1 MFINTKDESR
11 RTFNS
16 SFFIERGNVTMTR
29 GSQEI
34 KVKNINRELVTMASL
49 VEKQIYE
56 SMLSLKNN
64 DIELANKVIN
74 NDDEVDQ
81 MQKIIDEQ
89 CIKFIASEQPLAT
102 DLRKIMTASKI
113 VTDLERMADHA
124 VDICKLTKKIGAN
137 IDLFKKCLGDLW
149 EMEKKVRG
157 MIGAA
162 IDSYIKN
169 DDEMAYKIC
178 KKDDEIDSFYKSL
191 FTVFVDKMK
200 DDESLTE
207 KGISLLFVI
216 RYLERIGDRV
226 TNICESTVY
235 TKSGAYVDLN
245 E

>member
-1 MFINTKDESR
+1 
-11 RTFNS
+11 
-16 SFFIERGNVTMTR
+16 MTR

-34 KVKNINRELVTMASL
+34 KVNIINKELITMANL
-49 VEKQIYE
+49 VEKQIYQ

-64 DIELANKVIN
+64 DIELANKIIN
-74 NDDEVDQ
+74 NDDEVDG
-81 MQKIIDEQ
+81 MQKIIEEQ

-124 VDICKLTKKIGAN
+124 VDICKLTKKVGAN
-137 IDLFKKCLGDLW
+137 INLFKKNLEPLW
-149 EMEKKVRG
+149 EMEKKVRD
-157 MIGAA
+157 MIGLA

-169 DDEMAYKIC
+169 DDEMAYKVC
-178 KKDDEIDSFYKSL
+178 ERDDEIDTLYKSL
-191 FTVFVDKMK
+191 FAKFVEEMK

-207 KGISLLFVI
+207 KGISLLFVVK
-216 RYLERIGDRV
+216 YLERIGDHV

>member
-1 MFINTKDESR
+1 MYTIKCWIFIK
-11 RTFNS
+11 
-16 SFFIERGNVTMTR
+16 RGNGIMTR

-34 KVKNINRELVTMASL
+34 KVNIINKELVTMANL
-49 VEKQIYE
+49 VERQIYQ

-64 DIELANKVIN
+64 DIELANKIIK
-74 NDDEVDQ
+74 NDDEVDG
-81 MQKIIDEQ
+81 MQKIIEEQ

-124 VDICKLTKKIGAN
+124 VDICKLTKKVGAN
-137 IDLFKKCLGDLW
+137 INLFKKNLEPLW
-149 EMEKKVRG
+149 EMEKKVRD
-157 MIGAA
+157 MIGLA

-169 DDEMAYKIC
+169 DDEMAYKVC
-178 KKDDEIDSFYKSL
+178 ERDDEIDTLYKSL
-191 FTVFVDKMK
+191 FAKFVEEMK

-207 KGISLLFVI
+207 KGISLLFVVK
-216 RYLERIGDRV
+216 YLERIGDHV